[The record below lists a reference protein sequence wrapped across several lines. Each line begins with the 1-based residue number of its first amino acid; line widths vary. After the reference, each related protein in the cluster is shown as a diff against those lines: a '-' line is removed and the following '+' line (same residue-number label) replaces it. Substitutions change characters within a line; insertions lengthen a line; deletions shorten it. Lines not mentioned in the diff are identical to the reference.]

1 MGYSGHYLCPQFIAA
16 SPPFLFLKLQTLL
29 FQAQPLALEF
39 KPLLL
44 EPLLFQ
50 VSTLGLVAGLLRPLI
65 GNRIAPVLRA
75 SGTGHTA
82 NDGAGYRPTSAADD
96 PADEPATEGATEY
109 AGLGLRHR

>member
-1 MGYSGHYLCPQFIAA
+1 MGYSGHYLYLQFIAA
-16 SPPFLFLKLQTLL
+16 SPPFLFLKIQTLL

-50 VSTLGLVAGLLRPLI
+50 VSALGLVAGLLRPLI

-82 NDGAGYRPTSAADD
+82 NDGAGNRPTPATDD
-96 PADEPATEGATEY
+96 PADQTATQRAAE
-109 AGLGLRHR
+109 